1 MNKATKKILTI
12 YLNYKD
18 KAEKNTK
25 MEQKKLKI
33 AEKEKAS
40 RPKKV
45 YKRNRKKRGLGN
57 LSALAFYLSVAFHRQ
72 SLQALIVSLAKACLL
87 PSLI

>member
-12 YLNYKD
+12 YLNYKN
-18 KAEKNTK
+18 KVEKNRK
-25 MEQKKLKI
+25 IEQKKLKI

-45 YKRNRKKRGLGN
+45 YKRNRKKSGLGN
-57 LSALAFYLSVAFHRQ
+57 LSALAFHLGVAFHHQ
-72 SLQALIVSLAKACLL
+72 SLQSLIVSLAKACLL

>member
-1 MNKATKKILTI
+1 METSKAATKILTV

-18 KAEKNTK
+18 KVEKNTK

-45 YKRNRKKRGLGN
+45 YKRNRKKERLN
-57 LSALAFYLSVAFHRQ
+57 
-72 SLQALIVSLAKACLL
+72 KLL
-87 PSLI
+87 RF